1 MESKKEFDWFD
12 RPEIQRRLWIMLYL
26 TCALTL
32 VPDLRGEES
41 GVFGFEGFFGIHALL
56 GFTSCSL
63 LIVLSK
69 ILGRFLKVKETYYD
83 S

>member
-1 MESKKEFDWFD
+1 MENNKEFDWFD

-32 VPDLRGEES
+32 VPDLWREES
-41 GVFGFEGFFGIHALL
+41 AVFGFEDFFGFHAFL
-56 GFTSCSL
+56 GFTSCAV
-63 LIVLSK
+63 LIILSK
-69 ILGRFLKVKETYYD
+69 IVGRFLKVKETYYD